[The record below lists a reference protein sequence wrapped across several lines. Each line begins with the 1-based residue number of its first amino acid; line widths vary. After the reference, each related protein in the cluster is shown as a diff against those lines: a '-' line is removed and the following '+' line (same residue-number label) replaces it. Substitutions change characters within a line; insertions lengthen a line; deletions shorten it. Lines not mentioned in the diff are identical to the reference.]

1 MLATIPASLMMAQF
15 GRKPIFLIGVFMVTI
30 GAFGQAGSILIESF
44 ELLVFFSFLL
54 GLGQGVAQF
63 YRYAAADSVEGSEK
77 AKAVSLVLLG
87 LASAIIGPEIA
98 YRTVSLLPNNLYA
111 GCFCCNRTSS
121 DDCYSHH
128 FGS

>member
-1 MLATIPASLMMAQF
+1 
-15 GRKPIFLIGVFMVTI
+15 MVTI
-30 GAFGQAGSILIESF
+30 GAFGQASSILIASF
-44 ELLVFFSFLL
+44 GSMVFFSFLL

-87 LASAIIGPEIA
+87 GLASAIIGPEIA

-111 GCFCCNRTSS
+111 GCFVVTGLVQMIAIPIILGL
-121 DDCYSHH
+121 DLPP
-128 FGS
+128 